1 MTETSSNDGIFFVFP
16 RSSSTNLPPIADA
29 GIPQSEDDVIINP
42 GIPPPDNILNPVTIT
57 LDGIGSSDPE
67 GGTITYLW
75 TIIDDAGTGITL
87 DDVTSATPSLSA
99 IVDVTGDAD
108 LIFGLVVND
117 GVLGSALDTVTI
129 TIVDSGL
136 VP

>member
-16 RSSSTNLPPIADA
+16 RSSTNLPPIADA

-75 TIIDDAGTGITL
+75 TIINDAGTGITL

-99 IVDVTGDAD
+99 IVDVLVDTP

-117 GVLGSALDTVTI
+117 GVLDSALDTVTI
-129 TIVDSGL
+129 TIEDSEVV

>member
-1 MTETSSNDGIFFVFP
+1 LTETSSNDGIFFVFP
-16 RSSSTNLPPIADA
+16 RSSSTNLPSIADA

-57 LDGIGSSDPE
+57 LDGTGSSDPE
-67 GGTITYLW
+67 GFQITYLW
-75 TIIDDAGTGITL
+75 TIIDVAGTGITL

-99 IVDVTGDAD
+99 IVDVLVDTP

-117 GVLGSALDTVTI
+117 GVLDSALDTVTI
-129 TIVDSGL
+129 TIEDSGV